1 MIEKDMYI
9 EELNEIGNLLT
20 TERDLNV
27 LMKKI
32 LTAAKK
38 LTNSD
43 AGTFY
48 LMSDDERSLQFT
60 AVQTDS
66 LGLSLSSA
74 ENTIPWPNLPLYMED
89 GTPNHIN
96 ASVSCA
102 INDELFNIPDVYYS
116 EKFNFEGPKAFD
128 ASTGYRTKSMLIVPM
143 KNHEGDIIGVLQ
155 LINKMDEDEITIP
168 YTELDEKLIR
178 SMSSQAAISITQHK
192 LIKGLQ
198 ELLDAF
204 IQSIATAIGE
214 KSKYTQGH
222 INRVA
227 NISLMIAKA
236 INEDTEGFYKD
247 EFFDEDRLKQLDV
260 AAWMHDIG
268 KITTP
273 EYVVDKSKKL
283 ETIHDR
289 IHTVEAKFEV
299 LKKEIE
305 LDYLKSTIGENDE
318 KIKKELEEKFNNKIK
333 QLEDDFVFIKES
345 NTGGEF
351 MSDERIERI
360 KKISQYKVVL
370 NNKEQNLLTDDEV
383 KNLCIRKGTLTDE
396 ERFIIN
402 NHAKISY
409 DMLNALPFPKK
420 LKEVPVIAGGH
431 HEKLNG
437 EGYPFGLKGDEIGL
451 ESRILAVADIFEA
464 LTAHDRP
471 YKKPN
476 SLNQSMKILS
486 FMIKDHEL
494 DENLVKFF
502 VEKGLHMEYSK
513 NNLNESQMDE
523 VTVTF

>member
-1 MIEKDMYI
+1 MIEKDTYI
-9 EELNEIGNLLT
+9 EELNQIGHLLT
-20 TERDLNV
+20 TEKDLNV
-27 LMKKI
+27 LMQKI

-48 LMSDDERSLQFT
+48 LMSEDERSLQFT

-66 LGLSLSSA
+66 LGLSLSRA

-89 GTPNHIN
+89 GEPNHIN

-102 INDELFNIPDVYYS
+102 LNDEFFNIPDVYFTD
-116 EKFNFEGPKAFD
+116 KFNFEGPKAFD
-128 ASTGYRTKSMLIVPM
+128 VSTGYRTKSMLIVPM

-155 LINKMDEDEITIP
+155 LINKMDNDEITIP
-168 YTELDEKLIR
+168 FTELDEKLIL
-178 SMSSQAAISITQHK
+178 SMSSQAAISITQKK
-192 LIKGLQ
+192 LIEGL
-198 ELLDAF
+198 ENLLDSF
-204 IQSIATAIGE
+204 VQSIATAIGE

-222 INRVA
+222 VNRVA
-227 NISLMIAKA
+227 EISLMIANA
-236 INEDTEGFYKD
+236 INEDKEGFYKD
-247 EFFDEDRLKQLDV
+247 EYFDKDRLKQLDV

-289 IHTVEAKFEV
+289 INTVEAKFEV
-299 LKKEIE
+299 LKKELEIQ
-305 LDYLKSTIGENDE
+305 YLKEYIQAVD
-318 KIKKELEEKFNNKIK
+318 KVKQKELEDRFKNKLNRIS
-333 QLEDDFVFIKES
+333 DDFNFIKDT

-351 MSDERIERI
+351 MSDDKIDRIHSIAQHEI
-360 KKISQYKVVL
+360 EINGEKQK
-370 NNKEQNLLTDDEV
+370 LLTKDEV
-383 KNLCIRKGTLTDE
+383 ENLCIRKGTLTE
-396 ERFIIN
+396 SERFVIN

-409 DMLNALPFPKK
+409 DMLNTLPFPKK
-420 LKEVPVIAGGH
+420 LKNVPLIAGGH

-476 SLNQSMKILS
+476 SLNQSMRILS
-486 FMIKDHEL
+486 FMIKDQEL
-494 DENLVKFF
+494 DEKLVKFF
-502 VEKGLHMEYSK
+502 VEKGLHLEYAK
-513 NNLNESQMDE
+513 DNLNESQMDE
-523 VTVTF
+523 ITVEF